1 MKYFYCI
8 LDVFIVHQYYVYF
21 LGQKRFKCDQCD
33 FSCIQSFDLVKHK
46 YIHGGEKPYKCDMCP
61 KQFTRPARLR
71 EHQRLHTGERPFVC
85 EECGKAFTQQ
95 ASLKSHMVIFF
106 CQFLHLR

>member
-1 MKYFYCI
+1 MYLSYTN
-8 LDVFIVHQYYVYF
+8 IVYAYF